1 MRFPLPAFTQ
11 RPPIVV
17 CGMPR
22 SGTSLT
28 RDLLNT
34 GRGVLILDEVPSARF
49 GHLFDLVR
57 QLAAA
62 GGSRYEQWRGLDQFA
77 HARLL
82 HLMATTWA
90 LASRPQ
96 VLQRFLRRP
105 PRRVGMKTPLAE
117 LDWQKYEEL
126 LGPLAPVW
134 VYCWR
139 SPLAVYES
147 LLSLE
152 WGAHYTPERF
162 VQTLAQSLAAATS
175 LAERARARLV
185 PFDVSLASQRP
196 QRGPQVRALFRALGC
211 SLSLR
216 TLVFLH
222 RWPPVNR
229 RQKAPPSSLEAGEVE
244 GRLAAAEEQ
253 LRADQSLQHLASRL
267 GLDLWPKAGAISAA
281 AF

>member
-1 MRFPLPAFTQ
+1 MRSPLPAFSQ

-34 GRGVLILDEVPSARF
+34 ARGLLILDEFPTTRF
-49 GHLFDLVR
+49 GYLFDLAR

-62 GGSRYEQWRGLDQFA
+62 SGARYEQWRGLDQFP

-96 VLQRFLRRP
+96 VLERFLRRP

-126 LGPLAPVW
+126 LGPSAPVW

-139 SPLAVYES
+139 PPLAVYES

-152 WGAHYTPERF
+152 WGAHYTPELF
-162 VQTLAQSLAAATS
+162 GQTLARSLAAAAC
-175 LAERARARLV
+175 LAERGRDRLV
-185 PFDVSLASQRP
+185 PFDLSLASQR
-196 QRGPQVRALFRALGC
+196 QKRWPQVRTLFRALGC
-211 SLSLR
+211 APSLR
-216 TLVFLH
+216 TLLFAR

-229 RQKAPPSSLEAGEVE
+229 RQKAPPSMLEMREV
-244 GRLAAAEEQ
+244 GARLAVAEER
-253 LRADQSLQHLASRL
+253 LRADQSLQQLASQL
-267 GLDLWPKAGAISAA
+267 GLSLWPEAGARSAA
-281 AF
+281 AA